1 MDRPA
6 IQVERCLYQFVPI
19 SVKSEFKQTDI
30 CALMDAAQKVYPS
43 FQFWRLC
50 FCNILF
56 FGSFNMIIPELP
68 AYLKSMGG
76 EQYVGYII
84 ALFTVTA
91 GLSRPFSGKW
101 ADHIGRVPVM
111 VIGAAVSALC
121 GLAYAFVSGVFMFLM
136 LRLFHGMSTGFTPT
150 GTSAYTADIVP
161 INRRGE
167 AMGIISLFGSL
178 GMALGPAVGSW
189 IAYKYGY
196 DAMFYASA
204 VSGLLAFWAIAGM
217 KETLQVRERF
227 HWRLFKIRWADV
239 YESRV
244 WKPSLVM
251 LLMVASF
258 GVMITLI
265 PDHCEAL
272 GLKNKGTFFSVFTLA
287 SILVRFSAGRIS
299 DRIGRAKVLLS
310 SSLLL
315 FVAMLFLGLSTN
327 ITTLLIGAVLFGFA
341 NGINSPTIM
350 AWAIDLGDSERIG
363 RAMGT
368 VYIALEIGIGAGAF
382 FGGGIYAKDPSLL
395 PQIFIGTGAFCLLA
409 FAFLMREVFWVKR

>member
-1 MDRPA
+1 MNA
-6 IQVERCLYQFVPI
+6 E
-19 SVKSEFKQTDI
+19 
-30 CALMDAAQKVYPS
+30 QKVYPS

-56 FGSFNMIIPELP
+56 FASFNMIVPELP
-68 AYLKSMGG
+68 AYLRSMGG
-76 EQYVGYII
+76 EKYVGYII

-121 GLAYAFVSGVFMFLM
+121 GLAYAFVSGVFLFLM

-161 INRRGE
+161 FNRRGE
-167 AMGIISLFGSL
+167 AMGLISLFGSL
-178 GMALGPAVGSW
+178 GMAVGPAVGSW
-189 IAYKYGY
+189 INFHYGY

-204 VSGLLAFWAIAGM
+204 ISGLLAFWAIAGM
-217 KETLQVRERF
+217 KETLPNREKFRLS
-227 HWRLFKIRWADV
+227 LFKIRWADV

-244 WKPSLVM
+244 KKPAFVM

-272 GLKNKGTFFSVFTLA
+272 GMKNKGTFFSVFTLA
-287 SILVRFSAGRIS
+287 SIFVRFSAGKVS
-299 DRIGRAKVLLS
+299 DRIGRAKVLLIS
-310 SSLLL
+310 SILL
-315 FVAMLFLGLSTN
+315 FIAMLFLGLSTN

-341 NGINSPTIM
+341 NGINSPTVM

-382 FGGGIYAKDPSLL
+382 FGGGIYAGNPELL
-395 PQIFIGTGAFCLLA
+395 PQIFMGAGALSLVA
-409 FAFLMREVFWVKR
+409 FAYLSREVFWVNR